1 MPRRLTVPATRTR
14 IRGRALGLL
23 AAVTAGSVLVAVPGA
38 AAADQVPTPTPPDG
52 VGTAGPPY
60 DYTTELMGQFP
71 FIPLKEQARL
81 TRTAHGYRYETGQQ
95 DNRITLRQHGNRIR
109 ITDTGTQRFKRL
121 PGACKRIKVRR
132 GVSASCRLPESSSR
146 KPVLLEI
153 WPRLGDDHV
162 DASTLPASFA
172 VTVLGDAGNDRVRFG
187 AGDDFF
193 NGHTGVD
200 RVWGG
205 GGRDWIRAG
214 SGNDVIHGG
223 DGRDQLI
230 GQDGRDRLFG
240 DAGDD
245 RVGGDDGNDRLWGGS
260 GRDFVLGGNGRDTV
274 WTDGRDRL
282 LTTEVVRR
290 R

>member
-1 MPRRLTVPATRTR
+1 MLRRMPLHAAQA
-14 IRGRALGLL
+14 RGRRWSLGLL
-23 AAVTAGSVLVAVPGA
+23 ATVTAGSLLVGSPGA
-38 AAADQVPTPTPPDG
+38 SAADSLPTPTPPDG

-71 FIPLKEQARL
+71 FIPLKDQARL
-81 TRTAHGYRYETGQQ
+81 VRTAHGYRYLTGQQ

-109 ITDTGTQRFKRL
+109 ITDTGTQRFHKL
-121 PGACKRIKVRR
+121 AKACKRVKVRR
-132 GVSASCRLPESSSR
+132 GVGASCRLPKASPR
-146 KPVLLEI
+146 KPVLLEV

-162 DASTLPASFA
+162 DASTLSASFA

-223 DGRDQLI
+223 AGRDQII
-230 GQDGRDRLFG
+230 GQDGRDRLHG

-245 RVGGDDGNDRLWGGS
+245 RVGGDDGNDRLWGGG
-260 GRDFVLGGNGRDTV
+260 GRDMLLGGNGRDTV